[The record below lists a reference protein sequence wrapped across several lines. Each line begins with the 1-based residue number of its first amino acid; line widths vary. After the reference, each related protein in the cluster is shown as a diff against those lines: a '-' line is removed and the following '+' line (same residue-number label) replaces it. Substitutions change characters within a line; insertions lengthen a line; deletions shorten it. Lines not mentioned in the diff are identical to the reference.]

1 MTDNNNFPSQNIETN
16 FTDTEFNTTTESM
29 STQSNIDLP
38 SIISN
43 SYKEALQKRG
53 HANIIIAGR
62 TGVGK
67 STLINAV
74 FNGKFATTGQG
85 RPVTQNIREIKK
97 PDIPLSIFDTRGLE
111 IADFEETL
119 QALEQII
126 LERRTDD
133 PNQHI
138 HVAWVCI
145 SEESRRVERA
155 EEELVEMLNSYGIPV
170 IVVITKAMA
179 DGGFKDEVL
188 KIIPNCLNAVR
199 VNSVA
204 TSFDNGVVI
213 PPSGLKELVDLTFQV
228 IPKGQQSAFVASQ
241 KVDLEKK
248 KSQCHGIVV
257 LAAANAAAVGAIPIP
272 FADAALLVPI
282 QVAMLAQISATFGL
296 SVDEGFLSTIVAS
309 TITGGLSTMVGRTIV
324 SNLLKFIPGFGSIFG
339 GVIEASVAATTTTAF
354 GEAYIATLAGLF
366 SDNNGSPPTNEQ
378 VVEAFQK
385 RNK

>member
-199 VNSVA
+199 VNSDA
-204 TSFDNGVVI
+204 T
-213 PPSGLKELVDLTFQV
+213 K
-228 IPKGQQSAFVASQ
+228 
-241 KVDLEKK
+241 
-248 KSQCHGIVV
+248 
-257 LAAANAAAVGAIPIP
+257 
-272 FADAALLVPI
+272 ADC
-282 QVAMLAQISATFGL
+282 
-296 SVDEGFLSTIVAS
+296 
-309 TITGGLSTMVGRTIV
+309 
-324 SNLLKFIPGFGSIFG
+324 
-339 GVIEASVAATTTTAF
+339 
-354 GEAYIATLAGLF
+354 
-366 SDNNGSPPTNEQ
+366 
-378 VVEAFQK
+378 
-385 RNK
+385 